1 MLLTNDEKSKKI
13 RERVKEAFERR
24 RARSTSGDWDS
35 MFRIIEETR
44 KNKFGIDEATKE
56 EAVPQV
62 LPKEISGIHPR
73 KNNMA
78 DAYHESIRESNQ
90 PRQLKGAEKRVLMDE
105 EMRKLREENNLLW
118 DAIVR
123 LLKLI

>member
-13 RERVKEAFERR
+13 RENFRQRFMEKRNRENIAEAIKKEA
-24 RARSTSGDWDS
+24 
-35 MFRIIEETR
+35 
-44 KNKFGIDEATKE
+44 
-56 EAVPQV
+56 VHQV

-73 KNNMA
+73 
-78 DAYHESIRESNQ
+78 E
-90 PRQLKGAEKRVLMDE
+90 LKGAEKRVMMEE

-118 DAIVR
+118 EAIVK

>member
-13 RERVKEAFERR
+13 RENFRQRFMEKRN
-24 RARSTSGDWDS
+24 SDW
-35 MFRIIEETR
+35 FYTLPLEEDR
-44 KNKFGIDEATKE
+44 KNIFGITEEAIKK

-73 KNNMA
+73 
-78 DAYHESIRESNQ
+78 E
-90 PRQLKGAEKRVLMDE
+90 LKGAEKRMMMEE

-118 DAIVR
+118 EAIVK

>member
-13 RERVKEAFERR
+13 RENFRQRFMEKRN
-24 RARSTSGDWDS
+24 SDW
-35 MFRIIEETR
+35 FYTLPLEEDR
-44 KNKFGIDEATKE
+44 KNIFGITE
-56 EAVPQV
+56 EA
-62 LPKEISGIHPR
+62 PR
-73 KNNMA
+73 KNSMA

-90 PRQLKGAEKRVLMDE
+90 PRELKGAEKRVMMEE

-118 DAIVR
+118 DAIVK